1 MKHMSDHYKLSAL
14 PVLPSCYAP
23 SAPLLISIHPVTPRD
38 PQTPRDATGLHYQQP
53 NTKQNKIWQR
63 LLCNY
68 KHRRSKTDI
77 SIQNESY

>member
-1 MKHMSDHYKLSAL
+1 MGS
-14 PVLPSCYAP
+14 
-23 SAPLLISIHPVTPRD
+23 SAPQAERESQLMGKVCNLCRSVTPRD
-38 PQTPRDATGLHYQQP
+38 PQTPQDATGLHYQQS

-68 KHRRSKTDI
+68 KHRRSKRDI